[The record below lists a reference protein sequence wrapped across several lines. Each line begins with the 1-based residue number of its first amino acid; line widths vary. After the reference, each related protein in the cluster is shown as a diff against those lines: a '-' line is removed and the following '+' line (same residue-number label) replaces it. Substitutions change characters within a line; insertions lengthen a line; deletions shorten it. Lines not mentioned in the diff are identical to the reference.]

1 MSPVN
6 TWQRGDFARGL
17 DFLLVWMDMIL
28 RLVTIVAVAF
38 AVAGNCEAAEFQF
51 TGFGD
56 VRLISP
62 PVTQAY
68 LDGGL
73 GKLRFGA
80 DDARPDVKLGDFIG
94 EGSAHFGDDWS
105 AQADGRISPQYGP
118 AVDLLEAFARYAP
131 KSDSAWSWSVRAG
144 AFFLPISLENEQTGW
159 STFWTVTPS
168 AINSWIGSELRT
180 IGAEGT
186 LQWRRNGGTVTVI
199 GALFGDNDPAG
210 ILISFRGWSF
220 DDRVTGLFEKTRL
233 PNAMAA
239 ILHQPVPLERNLF
252 QEIDSTPGWYLDLSW
267 EPSEETGFEIMRYDN
282 DADPASRSGN
292 QFAWHTTFWDLGF
305 RQQIGQVTLLSQAV
319 SGGTIIKPSTTN
331 FTQTDFKSAYA
342 LVGWDLDAWWLAARA
357 DIFQT
362 RTLTASFT
370 PSPLSEDGHSFD
382 ATVSWLPRRWLRL
395 SAEYL
400 YVDDSRAQRIV
411 DGDAPHQSES
421 QFQLV
426 ARTYL

>member
-1 MSPVN
+1 
-6 TWQRGDFARGL
+6 
-17 DFLLVWMDMIL
+17 MIL
-28 RLVTIVAVAF
+28 RPVTILTLILGS
-38 AVAGNCEAAEFQF
+38 AGNCGAAEFHF
-51 TGFGD
+51 TAFGD
-56 VRLISP
+56 VRLIVP
-62 PVTQAY
+62 PDTDAY

-80 DDARPDVKLGDFIG
+80 DDPSPGAKLGDVIG
-94 EGSAHFGDDWS
+94 EGSLTIDDDWTL
-105 AQADGRISPQYGP
+105 QADARINPQYGP
-118 AVDLLEAFARYAP
+118 AVDLLEGFARYAP
-131 KSDSAWSWSVRAG
+131 HSDGEWSWSVRAG
-144 AFFLPISLENEQTGW
+144 AFFLPVSLENEQTGW

-186 LQWRRNGGTVTVI
+186 LAWRRNGGTFTAI
-199 GALFGDNDPAG
+199 GAIFGDNDPAG
-210 ILISFRGWSF
+210 ILISFRGWNF

-233 PNAMAA
+233 PDSMSA

-252 QEIDSTPGWYLDLSW
+252 QEIDSRPGWYLDLSW
-267 EPSEETGFEIMRYDN
+267 EPSDATGFEIMRYDN
-282 DADPASRSGN
+282 DADPTQHAGN

-305 RQQIGQVTLLSQAV
+305 RQQIGQVTILSQAV
-319 SGGTIIKPSTTN
+319 GGGTIIRPSSEN

-342 LVGWDLDAWWLAARA
+342 LVGWDLDDWWLAARA
-357 DIFQT
+357 DVFQT
-362 RTLTASFT
+362 RTHTAAVA

-395 SAEYL
+395 GAEYL
-400 YVDDSRAQRIV
+400 YVDDSRAQRVI
-411 DGDAPHQSES
+411 DGDAPHQIES